1 MVLVSLIR
9 TELVTRVKRT
19 SVTLSTGSATE
30 VVW

>member
-1 MVLVSLIR
+1 MSLVR